1 VLYFLVL
8 FALLAGFWLLLS
20 GHWHSD
26 LLLSLGLISSLFA
39 AWIGARLNQ
48 TSPRGPGPVLLL
60 RLPAYLVWL
69 TREVVKANIDV
80 VKRIWLPER
89 HPISPAMRRLPT
101 LQQTAI
107 GKTIY
112 ANSIT
117 LTPGTVAIEVSDTDI
132 LVHALSG
139 EALADLAM
147 GEMDRRVQRVE
158 SGRR

>member
-1 VLYFLVL
+1 MLNFIIL

-20 GHWHSD
+20 GHWHND
-26 LLLSLGLISSLFA
+26 LLLALGLASSLFA
-39 AWIGARLNQ
+39 AWIGVRLNQ
-48 TSPRGPGPVLLL
+48 ASPAGPGPILLT
-60 RLPAYLVWL
+60 RLPTYLVWL

-80 VKRIWLPER
+80 VKRIWQPQT
-89 HPISPAMRRLPT
+89 HPISPSMRRLPT

-117 LTPGTVAIEVSDTDI
+117 LTPGTVAIEVTETDV
-132 LVHALSG
+132 LVHALARD
-139 EALADLAM
+139 ALDDLAA
-147 GEMDRRVQRVE
+147 GEMDRRVHRVE